1 MSSKTKP
8 RPLRI
13 SVVAA
18 FLLCFLVLPGALS
31 PQVVTKGEI
40 PEVKPGTLRVMSYNI
55 LYGTSRAAGVP
66 WEIRGKRVAEL
77 VRQLNPDVWGVQEA
91 LSSQIDDL
99 LSALPEYATLGEG
112 RRGLIQ
118 DEHMNIFYR
127 RDRFRVLK
135 CGTFWLSETPE
146 KPGSQSWGSS
156 LPRIVTWAVLFDKES
171 GNPFLYCNTHFD
183 HPVAAQTVR
192 LNSAVVTWKFV
203 KERFPEIPTVLTGD
217 LNCSPSEEAMQFL
230 TGKLPADGMTGDFVD
245 TYASLGGPEPSPDNV
260 ITTFH
265 GYAETPPARRID
277 YVLVRKGIKPLRA
290 GILIKK
296 IEDAYPSDHHPV
308 WAEVRFE

>member
-1 MSSKTKP
+1 LKLGLAP
-8 RPLRI
+8 RRMGF
-13 SVVAA
+13 V
-18 FLLCFLVLPGALS
+18 FLLPLPLILISGATRGEVLAPNK
-31 PQVVTKGEI
+31 V
-40 PEVKPGTLRVMSYNI
+40 PEVTTETVRVMSYNI
-55 LYGTSRAAGVP
+55 LYGTSGAAGVP
-66 WEIRGKRVAEL
+66 WETRGKRVAEL

-171 GNPFLYCNTHFD
+171 SKPFLYCNTHFD
-183 HPVAAQTVR
+183 HPATAQTVR
-192 LNSAVVTWKFV
+192 LNSAVVTWKFI
-203 KERFPEIPTVLTGD
+203 KDRFPELPVVLTGD

-230 TGKLPADGMTGDFVD
+230 TGKLPAEGITGDFVD
-245 TYASLGGPEPSPDNV
+245 TYASLGGPEPSPDNG

>member
-1 MSSKTKP
+1 
-8 RPLRI
+8 
-13 SVVAA
+13 
-18 FLLCFLVLPGALS
+18 
-31 PQVVTKGEI
+31 
-40 PEVKPGTLRVMSYNI
+40 MSYNI

-77 VRQLNPDVWGVQEA
+77 IRQFNPDIFGVQEA

-146 KPGSQSWGSS
+146 KTGSQSWGSS
-156 LPRIVTWAVLFDKES
+156 LPRIVTWAMLFDKETS
-171 GNPFLYCNTHFD
+171 KAFLYCNTHFD
-183 HPVAAQTVR
+183 HPATAQTVR

-203 KERFPEIPTVLTGD
+203 KDRFPDLPVVLTGD
-217 LNCSPSEEAMQFL
+217 LNCSPPEEAMQFL
-230 TGKLPADGMTGDFVD
+230 TGKLTAEGITGDFVD
-245 TYASLGGPEPSPDNV
+245 TYASLGGPEPSPDNG

-265 GYAETPPARRID
+265 GYAETPPTRRID
-277 YVLVRKGIKPLRA
+277 YVLVRKGIKPRRA

-308 WAEVRFE
+308 WAELKFE